1 MGMDDIR
8 LSVSSCLA
16 YSDVNKTGSSGL
28 LSNCLASSAWCR
40 GNPGVKGELE
50 KRGDSHLSYIECR
63 VRNDIFTIICHP
75 FPKET
80 LGQLCILSVT
90 IFHTSAAPHV
100 CILYAPSDGL
110 YMIDPGLPPFKNKMN
125 FIFWIIETI
134 FRLQCISTR

>member
-50 KRGDSHLSYIECR
+50 KRGDYHSSSGLW
-63 VRNDIFTIICHP
+63 
-75 FPKET
+75 
-80 LGQLCILSVT
+80 LGVSLKVT
-90 IFHTSAAPHV
+90 NCLGVSP
-100 CILYAPSDGL
+100 
-110 YMIDPGLPPFKNKMN
+110 N
-125 FIFWIIETI
+125 FGSLVVSLTGTA
-134 FRLQCISTR
+134 CA